1 MKINPHIRKEA
12 VTFSSYDGYA
22 HDNFGI
28 FSFIIVHI
36 WMSPRFLTS
45 VKASEVLTCG
55 VFLIQSLQVRRK

>member
-1 MKINPHIRKEA
+1 MKINPYIRKEA
-12 VTFSSYDGYA
+12 EFSSSDGYA

-28 FSFIIVHI
+28 YSFIIVHI

-55 VFLIQSLQVRRK
+55 VFLIQSVQVRRK